1 MLRRKFC
8 FSRDVN
14 KTQPRHGADAVTL
27 DLIYKSKEEK
37 KNRKEK
43 RRKEKQEIKER

>member
-14 KTQPRHGADAVTL
+14 KTQPRHSADAVTL
-27 DLIYKSKEEK
+27 DLIYKSKEE